1 MRAEAGFLTTA
12 YSLIHLTAGRCK
24 HNRANAPDDG
34 SSGVTSGGL
43 RAETLHPADDFHHKQ
58 NKTKQKN
65 LTHCGQRRS
74 YFRTPA

>member
-43 RAETLHPADDFHHKQ
+43 RAETLHSADDFHHKQ
-58 NKTKQKN
+58 NKTKQKI
-65 LTHCGQRRS
+65 
-74 YFRTPA
+74 